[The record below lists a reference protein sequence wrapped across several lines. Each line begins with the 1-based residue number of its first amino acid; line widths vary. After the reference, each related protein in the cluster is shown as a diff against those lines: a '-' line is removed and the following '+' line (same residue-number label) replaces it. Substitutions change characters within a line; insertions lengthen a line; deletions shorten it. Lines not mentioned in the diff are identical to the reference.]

1 MLALTIGLFA
11 TNGVGLLGYC
21 VGPGTAIIDNM
32 ALTDPLLARLPITDP
47 AHWRIGHFYRAIPA
61 GYWRAIK
68 TGDSSAMEPAVARLW
83 ERLDLITGATS
94 GMPSS

>member
-68 TGDSSAMEPAVARLW
+68 TGDSSAMEPAVARLGNAS
-83 ERLDLITGATS
+83 TSSPGATS